1 MVNLAIA
8 SWAEDIRVS
17 SIAQLGTQ
25 RAALAAW
32 FPRTNFNHL
41 LLHVLG
47 LRQAR
52 ASASGAVES
61 GCVGGSGGEAYHVSA
76 LNLGCLKVH
85 DASISQR
92 TSSAGEG
99 GADGKKR
106 IRTLELLPRNRGGA
120 PGRLRFVARHC
131 VVCRAKWAAQQLVK
145 SFSW

>member
-99 GADGKKR
+99 G
-106 IRTLELLPRNRGGA
+106 PM
-120 PGRLRFVARHC
+120 GRREYVPS
-131 VVCRAKWAAQQLVK
+131 
-145 SFSW
+145 SFSLATGEVLPAGFGSSPGIVLSVELSGPLNS